1 MADQKQLL
9 NSAIDAPK
17 AINAKKAI
25 TAEQATQA
33 VQATRA
39 INLDE
44 LKRLRNQNKQVDTFL
59 SNYNDPTELNS
70 FIDALTN
77 REAVSK
83 KFGDTW
89 GTISTLSGTVSTL
102 AWLGAA
108 VAAVIPGGQPVA
120 AGLAATAAATAAP
133 AIPAAVDV
141 LYEKGLK
148 PIAAGK
154 PQEAG
159 LNMLMNLGE
168 TMDFAANPVK
178 GFILEGPEGF
188 AKATGLA
195 SGGRVNYDFDT
206 GNFLT
211 DMLLEVVSDP
221 MNWIDLGTGAALKAG
236 AKTLGRESAVTTS
249 VNSLVDVVNKKFA
262 GELGEIAAE
271 GTARITKKVTNTT
284 VQVAREFAE
293 ATADNFTSRA
303 KKLVKRAGQQ
313 WDFLSQTEKNRIRRL
328 AKNQLQRES
337 QTQIQQT
344 IVQAIKTEL
353 PKASDEQI
361 NILLRKAGVN
371 AHKAQ
376 SAKTMYDLISENI
389 TYDKLSS
396 DIVSRMAHAQHY
408 SSQAQKF
415 FTKGAMLTSGYGLGV
430 EAAKYGW
437 QGIHKWANNLT
448 LQKLKKA
455 TVFDDKRGLDIK
467 QWQKAKGIW
476 EATYRYTTDLAGNVS
491 QRDINAFY
499 AFANEQMNRDR
510 QFISLIMQ
518 SNSKPTTL
526 AAQLDAKLQELYNC
540 NFKEY
545 IEIIKNISASENDLF
560 ANHIAYLD
568 SVYNLLNSKAFIE
581 HAEGITTKTG
591 DKLFQ
596 ASQIEVT
603 RIIQDLQKAIKEKNG
618 AIDLTEQLYAIKLN
632 NAYVTAELIKN
643 PQVATIM
650 QRIAS
655 SEDIGALFNNLAAFA
670 KDAPETVSALI
681 EPTINRVR
689 MASKSF
695 VNIKNFINTIAQTP
709 FPKIKGI
716 SADNFK
722 QYIIDQILNGRTK
735 PAKDLLAG
743 FDISMASFMNGL
755 ETMLYDKGF
764 KFKDYPVLEDQI
776 AKIYRQFLETQV
788 NDGVELLNIGASDFV
803 KDIDFLINNFVNE
816 YPALQELAIAS
827 ELITAQLKEFKLKN
841 LDLLDAVFTDKNT
854 IFQIANTRELSD
866 VGLAL
871 ETISTKEN
879 LAMFD
884 IPADISGNAFLEIN
898 NIGKA
903 IRHTKDRLTQYN
915 VCFKDSNAQAIKQ
928 TYEKVRAAFIDN
940 PERTKN
946 AFSYLKHT
954 DDTIEQFTF
963 LVEYNKYL
971 RGSDDAKVFKDIL
984 RNNIGSTTDY
994 FNVLDPTPLMTTD
1007 FAWNAMAESAY
1018 KAEKLFNESIIN
1030 GITAYRNLG
1039 LGAKKIAGDFYAMR
1053 DLLSA
1058 NKLDRPKL
1066 LQQERYIKIAQ
1077 KYNNLLDYIENAYN
1091 NLFNRTVAE
1100 NQINYL
1106 YNILNNFPELSQKYT
1121 KTVEKLQQYWNGE
1134 LELKQDPKWAI
1145 KDGKII
1151 DEATGN
1157 TRAAIDEVTPFWE
1170 EIKQLNEDIQRIAGD
1185 SIKAE
1190 YQQAKDKAFKEAWE
1204 NLKTDFKKQYTL
1216 DEADD
1221 ILQQQQNFDAAF
1233 KAYVRELDPKTR
1245 LELMSNPEKAQAER
1259 EFVKQEIME
1268 ATGIDIPEI
1277 YTFDRK
1283 HITDVP
1289 YAEQAYYKP
1298 EYERILDE
1306 TFNDKY
1312 ATYNSMT
1319 HEYFR
1324 DAEYVKSRQLYH
1336 NDYSIA
1342 ARIINRF
1349 QQVDSYEALIAN
1361 RDKILTELSMFKR
1374 GNGEYEFSETLY
1386 NKIKPIFDDIIVD
1399 YSDDLKKAIEY
1410 ANTKSN
1416 WIDEF
1421 NTALKAR
1428 EKEFNK
1434 LTTEQRVKKTQ
1445 ALQRHIKNKKF
1456 TEVLQNV
1463 GRDLQATLGERN
1475 KKILKERFQ
1484 PIREKIEA
1492 KLKKQFQP
1500 KFDLLNNKVTLWDPV
1515 KDQQEFR
1522 RLVRNATNDNA
1533 KYSFFNLFSL
1543 TPEEFVT
1550 ELAYRRR
1557 FITFSE
1563 DDIIDKQ
1570 LKAMFNKFNKTL
1582 SPENGIHLIHD
1593 ANNHRY
1599 WYVLGKEK
1607 KVNMSGRQIY
1617 LDDNPIMRKQRKK
1630 QFNEL
1635 SSIDMFLN
1643 DPNSPGFAK
1652 TFNELDDDFYE
1663 LTGSHLGDSQGEYLK
1678 QADLE
1683 NIYLQ
1688 MPKEVQDVLPPLQEW
1703 TDKQFFDAYA
1713 FNESILGSVH
1723 SKQQLGMYS
1732 SDLIINMSNAI
1743 TNAYAYI
1750 KPKNEYV
1757 NTVFDSMLSIAS
1769 PNSVWSNFSDQDI
1782 MEGLILN
1789 PDYKLVALVDDK
1801 KYGIKTREI
1810 LPTSVEAIKKAKE
1823 LGAVIIPTQTYK
1835 DMYNV
1840 VNHRLGSTGFAKLWS
1855 RVIYAYKAGYLMRPG
1870 AMIRNFIDTNI
1881 KSKLVMGDEFKD
1893 YKNRAHAVL
1902 NDVNLMKTSIKNT
1915 QENLYEQAVKEYG
1928 DLAHKLF
1935 DDKDRIEKFIQRR
1948 ANDGFIREDAIKKWF
1963 EEGNAKYLTY
1973 ESYKELEQSFLSQ
1986 GIAGNIMT
1994 DLYQNADTD
2003 LWRTF
2008 TQMTGNIVEAG
2019 NKTENYNRLAVYLY
2033 HLDHGADYTSAL
2045 SKLAK
2050 THFDYSFKTKAEQLA
2065 EMVFPFTT
2073 FSLRNYS
2080 FWVEMIEKHPW
2091 IMRNYIHLMQPH
2103 WDFSDY
2109 TPQELARDKRVQ
2121 SQILNGQLK
2130 LGEFNNKVA
2139 TFKANPSIQNA
2150 IQMFSDPI
2158 NNVYDRL
2165 TAPIAT
2171 PLEMLQG
2178 QKPNIINLIP
2188 IAGQAIQSAQTIAKT
2203 GTPLPS
2209 AIGISQKPKRTGKT
2223 IKFSNPNLSKVNA
2236 YTDDT
2241 YRTPK
2246 YRNNMVYDSYRTK
2259 GVTRYKLNMYPV
2271 VDVAHDIK
2279 MRYSTNVYNRI
2290 KNRAQT
2296 DVYKGIIYRI
2306 RLDHNKF
2313 R

>member
-1 MADQKQLL
+1 MATNNKYQRYQSENVILPYDKYPSFQQIEKIQP
-9 NSAIDAPK
+9 IDKYK
-17 AINAKKAI
+17 AFTPYQGWDDERRAVYKA
-25 TAEQATQA
+25 
-33 VQATRA
+33 R
-39 INLDE
+39 
-44 LKRLRNQNKQVDTFL
+44 QNKQTKTFL

-102 AWLGAA
+102 AWIGAA

-178 GFILEGPEGF
+178 GFILEGPGGF

-211 DMLLEVVSDP
+211 DMLLEVVADP

-271 GTARITKKVTNTT
+271 GTARITKKITNATA
-284 VQVAREFAE
+284 QVAREFAE
-293 ATADNFTSRA
+293 ATADNFTSHA
-303 KKLVKRAGQQ
+303 KKLAKRAGQQ
-313 WDFLSQTEKNRIRRL
+313 WDFLSQTEKNNIRRL
-328 AKNQLQRES
+328 AKNQLQHES
-337 QTQIQQT
+337 QNQIQQT

-361 NILLRKAGVN
+361 NTLLRKAGRN
-371 AHKAQ
+371 AHTGQYSKSMRQ
-376 SAKTMYDLISENI
+376 LISENI

-455 TVFDDKRGLDIK
+455 TVFDDRRGLDIK

-526 AAQLDAKLQELYNC
+526 AAQLDAKIQELYNC

-545 IEIIKNISASENDLF
+545 IEYIKNISASENDLF

-568 SVYNLLNSKAFIE
+568 SVYNLLNSKAFLE

-596 ASQIEVT
+596 ASQIKVT

-803 KDIDFLINNFVNE
+803 KDIDFLINNFVGE
-816 YPALQELAIAS
+816 YPALQELAVAS

-854 IFQIANTRELSD
+854 IFKIANTRELSD

-879 LAMFD
+879 LAMFN
-884 IPADISGNAFLEIN
+884 IPADISGNTFLEIN

-903 IRHTKDRLTQYN
+903 IQHTKDRLTQYN
-915 VCFKDSNAQAIKQ
+915 VCFNDKNAQAIKQ
-928 TYEKVRAAFIDN
+928 TYEKVRVAFIDN

-954 DDTIEQFTF
+954 NNTIEQFTF

-1091 NLFNRTVAE
+1091 NLFNHTVAE

-1145 KDGKII
+1145 KDGKVI
-1151 DEATGN
+1151 DKATGN

-1170 EIKQLNEDIQRIAGD
+1170 EIKQLNEDIQRITSEHNKKLKETLDTKTKEQYKIYFKEMYDELVYGRHQISIEEFQKNPEAYTRLGYKVGD
-1185 SIKAE
+1185 TMQFADARTVYGRYKQNTAEIRNELLKGNQTKANDLSSE
-1190 YQQAKDKAFKEAWE
+1190 RAYEIFQIENKSAFEQAK
-1204 NLKTDFKKQYTL
+1204 
-1216 DEADD
+1216 
-1221 ILQQQQNFDAAF
+1221 
-1233 KAYVRELDPKTR
+1233 
-1245 LELMSNPEKAQAER
+1245 
-1259 EFVKQEIME
+1259 
-1268 ATGIDIPEI
+1268 
-1277 YTFDRK
+1277 
-1283 HITDVP
+1283 
-1289 YAEQAYYKP
+1289 
-1298 EYERILDE
+1298 
-1306 TFNDKY
+1306 KY
-1312 ATYNSMT
+1312 AT
-1319 HEYFR
+1319 EQVAKFK
-1324 DAEYVKSRQLYH
+1324 EQ
-1336 NDYSIA
+1336 
-1342 ARIINRF
+1342 IIK
-1349 QQVDSYEALIAN
+1349 D
-1361 RDKILTELSMFKR
+1361 
-1374 GNGEYEFSETLY
+1374 NGGF
-1386 NKIKPIFDDIIVD
+1386 F
-1399 YSDDLKKAIEY
+1399 
-1410 ANTKSN
+1410 KSN
-1416 WIDEF
+1416 
-1421 NTALKAR
+1421 R
-1428 EKEFNK
+1428 
-1434 LTTEQRVKKTQ
+1434 
-1445 ALQRHIKNKKF
+1445 
-1456 TEVLQNV
+1456 
-1463 GRDLQATLGERN
+1463 
-1475 KKILKERFQ
+1475 
-1484 PIREKIEA
+1484 
-1492 KLKKQFQP
+1492 
-1500 KFDLLNNKVTLWDPV
+1500 VTLWDPV

-1570 LKAMFNKFNKTL
+1570 LKAMFNKFNKAL
-1582 SPENGIHLIHD
+1582 SPENGVHLIHD

-1599 WYVLGKEK
+1599 WYILGKEK
-1607 KVNMSGRQIY
+1607 RVNMSGRQIY
-1617 LDDNPIMRKQRKK
+1617 LDDNPIMRKQHKK

-1635 SSIDMFLN
+1635 ASIDMFLN
-1643 DPNSPGFAK
+1643 DPNNPGFAK
-1652 TFNELDDDFYE
+1652 TFNELDDDCYE

-1688 MPKEVQDVLPPLQEW
+1688 MPKEVQDALPPLQEW

-1769 PNSVWSNFSDQDI
+1769 PNSIWSNFSDQDI

-1801 KYGIKTREI
+1801 KYGMKTREI

-1855 RVIYAYKAGYLMRPG
+1855 RIIYAYKAGYLMRPG
-1870 AMIRNFIDTNI
+1870 AMIRNFIDTNL
-1881 KSKLVMGDEFKD
+1881 KSTLVMGDEFKD
-1893 YKNRAHAVL
+1893 YNSRAHAIL
-1902 NDVNLMKTSIKNT
+1902 KDINLMKTSIKNT

-2008 TQMTGNIVEAG
+2008 TQMTGNIVERG
-2019 NKTENYNRLAVYLY
+2019 NRTENYNRLAVYLY

-2080 FWVEMIEKHPW
+2080 FWIEMIEKHPW

-2130 LGEFNNKVA
+2130 LGEFNNKVI

-2178 QKPNIINLIP
+2178 QKPNITNLIP

-2209 AIGISQKPKRTGKT
+2209 AIGISQKPKRTGKA

-2236 YTDDT
+2236 YTDNT

-2259 GVTRYKLNMYPV
+2259 GITRYRLNMYPV

-2290 KNRAQT
+2290 KNRVQT
-2296 DVYKGIIYRI
+2296 DVYKGVIYRI